1 MGAAVILQ
9 RGRYVETAKAPK
21 PRPFHWR
28 YNKSFANY
36 LGVDAE
42 WNSDGVYRETPGCKS
57 DRSGKTFPVY
67 LHSINDTTFPS
78 YLM

>member
-9 RGRYVETAKAPK
+9 RGRYVETVKAPER
-21 PRPFHWR
+21 RPFHRR
-28 YNKSFANY
+28 YNKSFTNY

-42 WNSDGVYRETPGCKS
+42 WNSDGVYRETSGCKS

-67 LHSINDTTFPS
+67 SRSINDVTFPS